1 MKNIIQPKNLQDPRP
16 RYSQAILVEGGKLL
30 FIAGQTASNKDG
42 NVVGVGDIEAQA
54 KQVFENIKTI
64 VEEAGGTLDDIV
76 KTTVYITDSKYRE
89 GQRKV
94 RSQYLTKDPP
104 TSTLIVGKGLAR
116 EEFLIEVESIAVLK

>member
-1 MKNIIQPKNLQDPRP
+1 MKKIIQPKNLQDPRP

-30 FIAGQTASNKDG
+30 FIAGQTASNKEG

-104 TSTLIVGKGLAR
+104 TSTLIVVKGLAR

>member
-1 MKNIIQPKNLQDPRP
+1 MKKIIQPKNLQDPRP

-94 RSQYLTKDPP
+94 RSQYLLKDPP
-104 TSTLIVGKGLAR
+104 TSTLIVVKGLAR
-116 EEFLIEVESIAVLK
+116 EEFLIEIESIAVLK